1 MPEKC
6 CYLLNQY
13 VKAKPDGGEN
23 SVLEELSK
31 QQRRVLL
38 LLAIAIFLGVGN
50 LCYRSL
56 QRGPVEINLVSP
68 ITQPWPEPEPISE
81 ESPLKTA
88 ATILSKEDKSA
99 NKEEIT
105 PKMKVESPIPLSK
118 KQEQV
123 TVEIHESTK
132 KETPVIIDP
141 NTANSEELQRIPG
154 IGPVLASR
162 IIEYRKQRKFE
173 RPEDLLEVK
182 GIGEKTLQK
191 MKEYI
196 GIKP

>member
-1 MPEKC
+1 M
-6 CYLLNQY
+6 
-13 VKAKPDGGEN
+13 
-23 SVLEELSK
+23 LEELSK

-50 LCYRSL
+50 LLYQSL
-56 QRGPVEINLVSP
+56 QRAPVEVHLVAP
-68 ITQPWPEPEPISE
+68 ISHPWPEPEPEPEPISE
-81 ESPLKTA
+81 EPPLKTA
-88 ATILSKEDKSA
+88 VTILSKEDKSA
-99 NKEEIT
+99 NKEETT
-105 PKMKVESPIPLSK
+105 PKLKPESPIPLSK
-118 KQEQV
+118 KQEQD
-123 TVEIHESTK
+123 TVEIKELTK
-132 KETPVIIDP
+132 KETPVIVDP

-196 GIKP
+196 EIKP